1 MNTLKIII
9 LSIVQGIT
17 ELLPISSSGHLIL
30 TGKLLDFE
38 ISGDLFFLSVLHLG
52 TTLAII
58 LFYRKTLF
66 KNFFTKEKWV
76 FFLKLALASVPAG
89 LAGFFFQ
96 DFISSTLHG
105 TKTVAISLIVVGIL
119 FILFENL
126 LQKGQE
132 KEPEEL
138 PLWKMIIIGIG
149 QALAL
154 IPGTSRS
161 GVTTL
166 AGMMLGLDKYSA
178 FKFSFILGIPVLL
191 ASTIY
196 EILKEY
202 FGGTVPSLHTTSL
215 SIVKI
220 LPAVVITFV
229 VGYLSLLLV
238 KKFKKSKWLTIFG
251 VYRILL
257 GILMLVLAI

>member
-30 TGKLLDFE
+30 TGKLLDFD
-38 ISGDLFFLSVLHLG
+38 ISGDLFFLSILHLG

-58 LFYRKTLF
+58 LFYRKILF
-66 KNFFTKEKWV
+66 KDFFTKEKLI

-89 LAGFFFQ
+89 LAGLFLE

-105 TKTVAISLIVVGIL
+105 TKIIAVSLIVVGIL
-119 FILFENL
+119 FILFENIIK
-126 LQKGQE
+126 KGTEQ
-132 KEPEEL
+132 EPEIL

-149 QALAL
+149 QVLAL
-154 IPGTSRS
+154 IPGSSRS

-178 FKFSFILGIPVLL
+178 FKFSFILGIPILL
-191 ASTIY
+191 GSSLY
-196 EILKEY
+196 EIIKEY
-202 FGGTVPSLHTTSL
+202 LAVTSF
-215 SIVKI
+215 SFFTASVVIAKTAPFI
-220 LPAVVITFV
+220 LITFV
-229 VGYLSLLLV
+229 IGYLALLLV
-238 KKFKKSKWLTIFG
+238 SKFKKSKWLTVFG

-257 GILMLVLAI
+257 GIVILVLAI